1 VNTMTAEALKEFDVE
16 RLRQDFPILHQ
27 QVNGHPLVY
36 LDNAATTQKPEVV
49 IDAIADYYRFD
60 NANVHRGAHS
70 LSDRATAK
78 FESARSTL
86 AEFLGAG
93 SSAEILWT
101 RGTTESINLVAQC
114 WARQNLRSG
123 DKILVS
129 TLEHHSN
136 IVPWQ
141 MAAQECGAEV
151 LPIPLL
157 DSLEID
163 LAALDNMLDERVKLV
178 SVAHVSNAT
187 GIVNPLAS
195 IIEKAKR
202 NNSVVMVDGA
212 QGIAHYGVDVSELG
226 ADFYAISGH
235 KMFGPT
241 GIGVLWGKRELLESM
256 SPYQGGGE
264 MIEQVSF
271 SGTTYN
277 TLPYK
282 YEAGTPDIAGAI
294 GLAAAVNYLQSQN
307 REQLLAHESDLIAYC
322 LECVS
327 SINGISRLGN
337 SADMA
342 SVFSFLVE
350 GVHPADLGMLLDQE
364 GVAIRTGHHCTQPLM
379 HSLNIPG
386 SARASFSIYNTRAE
400 VERFVQ
406 ALEKSLSFLR

>member
-1 VNTMTAEALKEFDVE
+1 MNMSIHAVKEFNVE
-16 RLRQDFPILHQ
+16 QVRADFPILHQ
-27 QVNGHPLVY
+27 EVNGHPLVY

-49 IDAIADYYRFD
+49 IQAISDYYRFD

-78 FESARSTL
+78 FEAARSTL
-86 AEFLGAG
+86 ANFLGAE
-93 SSAEILWT
+93 SSAEVLWT

-114 WARQNLRSG
+114 WARQSLQSG
-123 DKILVS
+123 DKVIVS

-141 MAAQECGAEV
+141 MVAQECGAEV

-157 DSLEID
+157 DTLEID
-163 LAALDNMLDERVKLV
+163 LDALADMLDDSVKLV

-187 GIVNPLAS
+187 GIVNPLEK
-195 IIEKAKR
+195 IIAMAKQ
-202 NNSVVMVDGA
+202 NNSLVMVDGA
-212 QGIAHYGVDVSELG
+212 QGIAHFPVNLASLG
-226 ADFYAISGH
+226 CDFYALSGH

-277 TLPYK
+277 SLPYK

-294 GLAAAVNYLQSQN
+294 GLAAAVDYLQAFD
-307 REQLLAHESDLIAYC
+307 REQMLAHENDLIAHC
-322 LECVS
+322 LDCVKQ
-327 SINGISRLGN
+327 IPGIKRLGN
-337 SADMA
+337 AEHMV
-342 SVFSFLVE
+342 SVYSFLIE
-350 GVHPADLGMLLDQE
+350 GVHPADVGMLLDQE

-379 HSLNIPG
+379 QSLNIPG
-386 SARASFSIYNTRAE
+386 SARASFSIYNTRSE
-400 VERFVQ
+400 VERFVE
-406 ALEKSLSFLR
+406 ALEKALSFLR